1 MNSATHT
8 AVTVPHGFMKTS
20 SITKLTDAFQEAFSA
35 AYNEEKQRKQ
45 DAKTRLRAALDSVSE
60 FENSTAHEEYRPA

>member
-1 MNSATHT
+1 
-8 AVTVPHGFMKTS
+8 MKTS